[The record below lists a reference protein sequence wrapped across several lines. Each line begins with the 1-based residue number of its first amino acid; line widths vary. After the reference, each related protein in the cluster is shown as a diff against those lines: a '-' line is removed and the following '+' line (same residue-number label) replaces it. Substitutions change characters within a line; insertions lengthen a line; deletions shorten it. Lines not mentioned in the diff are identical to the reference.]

1 MVGRYVVHTSFPNI
15 ESCVNKITVTV
26 LYIIGPV
33 LISMLSEGDFHER
46 FAEGGRVAP
55 GRAAAIG
62 RQGGGAGGAAPHGW

>member
-46 FAEGGRVAP
+46 FAEGGR
-55 GRAAAIG
+55 
-62 RQGGGAGGAAPHGW
+62 GGGDCERTIALLVSR

>member
-46 FAEGGRVAP
+46 FAEGGR
-55 GRAAAIG
+55 
-62 RQGGGAGGAAPHGW
+62 GGGGRL